1 MFNRVAAA
9 GCETGERLERGRVGD
24 GPAGVR
30 EAWSGSGGSL
40 GGTNARLVAMD
51 DVARARDLARVAAER
66 TQRLIATLQQLDEA
80 VLEEPSRL
88 PGWSRLTIVCHLRYG
103 NHALRR
109 MTLDAL
115 EGRETSYYPD
125 GRARQRPTTL
135 MPAPGERPAEVL
147 DDWQAAAAQLDSV
160 WSTVDDAQW
169 STEVV
174 EPADNPN
181 LGPVPLARLAF
192 TRLTELDVHT
202 TDLGIDAAPDWS
214 STLVEVGLPT
224 RLAWLATRRTNHRA
238 FDGTIQGSW
247 LLNATDGPCWLVT
260 VKEERVESRPAVED
274 DEATA
279 MIQASSRDLL
289 ALLLGRPRHHP
300 LRFSGDT
307 AFAQSFEKAFP
318 GP

>member
-1 MFNRVAAA
+1 
-9 GCETGERLERGRVGD
+9 
-24 GPAGVR
+24 
-30 EAWSGSGGSL
+30 
-40 GGTNARLVAMD
+40 MD
-51 DVARARDLARVAAER
+51 DVARARELARVAAER

-109 MTLDAL
+109 MTLDTLA
-115 EGRETSYYPD
+115 GRETSYYPD
-125 GRARQRPTTL
+125 GRARQRLSTL
-135 MPAPGERPAEVL
+135 IPAPGEGPAEVF
-147 DDWQAAAAQLDSV
+147 DDWQAAAAELDSV
-160 WSTVDDAQW
+160 WSAVDDAQW

-174 EPADNPN
+174 EPADKLD
-181 LGPVPLARLAF
+181 LGPVPLARLALM
-192 TRLTELDVHT
+192 RLTELDVHT
-202 TDLGIDAAPDWS
+202 TDLGIDAPDWS

-224 RLAWLATRRTNHRA
+224 RLAWLTTRRTNHRA

-260 VKEERVESRPAVED
+260 VKDECVESRPAVKD

-279 MIQASSRDLL
+279 MIEASSRDLL
-289 ALLLGRPRHHP
+289 AMLLGRPRHHP
-300 LRFSGDT
+300 LRLSGDT
-307 AFAQSFEKAFP
+307 AFAQSFETAFP